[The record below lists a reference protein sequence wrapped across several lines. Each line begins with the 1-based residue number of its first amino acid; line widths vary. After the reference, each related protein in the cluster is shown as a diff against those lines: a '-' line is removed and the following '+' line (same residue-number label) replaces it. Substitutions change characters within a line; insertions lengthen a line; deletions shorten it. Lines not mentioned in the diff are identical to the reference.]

1 MAEEYIDLGESTVY
15 GTLDRTVVT
24 GEPEV
29 LPDVVVEA
37 TRLQNTGNRS
47 ACIDQLVNK
56 LTKDV
61 NGFFNVKAQV
71 LRSLFVNR
79 KQFENLIERD
89 CDGKL
94 NGQFQHDYTESDLD
108 FMENYLKIFE
118 LGLDQLETFIGML
131 QSAEGLLKLDECSI
145 LYYLRQLLNSPFACA
160 AYDISKLA
168 SGESINLLA
177 SVSDGIG
184 TLGNAVRGNISTTVY
199 GLEPFNAA
207 LDLYNNLPPY
217 MQENIQD
224 ATRAATNVFN
234 YNFEN
239 SVFNDNTL
247 PFIDKFPKLR
257 VNNEFSQGFTDFA
270 SACLNLKDISLFNDL
285 QDISNNIFDSIKTAL
300 GPAANKLFEFRKFVN
315 SFYIQGSEAF
325 TILNGVNRLLISL
338 DKTEYTVKNRVIQQ
352 KCESALTSILGFPI
366 STDETY
372 DLKIQL
378 DDGVYDLYTL
388 NGIFGGPEGRAN
400 PESKVLEEIEQIPEE
415 KIDVSVVKKDKK
427 DLCEDKG
434 DCKDLYF

>member
-1 MAEEYIDLGESTVY
+1 MAELSDLIAQ
-15 GTLDRTVVT
+15 
-24 GEPEV
+24 
-29 LPDVVVEA
+29 A
-37 TRLQNTGNRS
+37 TRGSGTGNRS
-47 ACIDQLVNK
+47 ACIDQLVNN

-71 LRSLFVNR
+71 LRSLFVSK

-94 NGQFQHDYTESDLD
+94 NGQFQHNYTESDLD
-108 FMENYLKIFE
+108 FMENFLKIFE

-145 LYYLRQLLNSPFACA
+145 LYYLRQLLNGPFACA

-217 MQENIQD
+217 MQQNIDD
-224 ATRAATNVFN
+224 ATKAATNVFN

-257 VNNEFSQGFTDFA
+257 VNNEWSKGFTDFA
-270 SACLNLKDISLFNDL
+270 SACLNLKDIPLFNDL
-285 QDISNNIFDSIKTAL
+285 RDISNDIFGTIKSAL
-300 GPAANKLFEFRKFVN
+300 GVAGSKLFEFRKLVN

-366 STDETY
+366 TTDQTY
-372 DLKIQL
+372 DLKIQV

-388 NGIFGGPEGRAN
+388 NGLFGGTDGRTNPNDTSRLPKDTEQVPED
-400 PESKVLEEIEQIPEE
+400 E
-415 KIDVSVVKKDKK
+415 IDVSVDDKK
-427 DLCEDKG
+427 DLCEDEG
-434 DCKDLYF
+434 ECKDLDF

>member
-1 MAEEYIDLGESTVY
+1 MS
-15 GTLDRTVVT
+15 
-24 GEPEV
+24 
-29 LPDVVVEA
+29 
-37 TRLQNTGNRS
+37 TGNRS
-47 ACIDQLVNK
+47 ACIDKLVND
-56 LTKDV
+56 LVNDV

-71 LRSLFVNR
+71 LRSLFINK

-89 CDGKL
+89 CNGKL
-94 NGQFQHDYTESDLD
+94 NGQFQHNYTESDLD
-108 FMENYLKIFE
+108 FMENFLNIFE
-118 LGLDQLETFIGML
+118 LGLDQLEKFIGML

-145 LYYLRQLLNSPFACA
+145 LYYLRQLLNGPFACA

-184 TLGNAVRGNISTTVY
+184 TLGNAVRSNISTTVY

-217 MQENIQD
+217 MQQNIQD
-224 ATRAATNVFN
+224 STRAATNVFN

-257 VNNEFSQGFTDFA
+257 VNNEWSKGFTDFA
-270 SACLNLKDISLFNDL
+270 SACLNLKDIPLFNDL
-285 QDISNNIFDSIKTAL
+285 QDISNNIFESIKTAL
-300 GPAANKLFEFRKFVN
+300 GPAANRLFEFRKLVN

-338 DKTEYTVKNRVIQQ
+338 DRTEYTVKNRVIQQ

-366 STDETY
+366 TSNNTY
-372 DLKIQL
+372 ELQIQV
-378 DDGVYDLYTL
+378 GNGIYNLYTL
-388 NGIFGGPEGRAN
+388 NGLFGGGNEGTTNKR
-400 PESKVLEEIEQIPEE
+400 PGPEEIELIPEE
-415 KIDVSVVKKDKK
+415 ELEAASVTVVKKD
-427 DLCEDKG
+427 LCADKEE
-434 DCKDLYF
+434 CKDLDF

>member
-1 MAEEYIDLGESTVY
+1 MS
-15 GTLDRTVVT
+15 
-24 GEPEV
+24 
-29 LPDVVVEA
+29 
-37 TRLQNTGNRS
+37 TGNRS
-47 ACIDQLVNK
+47 ACIDKLVND
-56 LTKDV
+56 LVNDV

-71 LRSLFVNR
+71 LRSLFINK

-94 NGQFQHDYTESDLD
+94 NGQFQHNYTESDLD
-108 FMENYLKIFE
+108 FMENFLKIFE

-145 LYYLRQLLNSPFACA
+145 LYYLRQLLNGPFACA

-217 MQENIQD
+217 MQQNIQD
-224 ATRAATNVFN
+224 STRAATNVFN

-257 VNNEFSQGFTDFA
+257 VNNEWSKGFTDFA
-270 SACLNLKDISLFNDL
+270 SACLNLKDIPLFNDL
-285 QDISNNIFDSIKTAL
+285 QDISNNIFESIKTAL
-300 GPAANKLFEFRKFVN
+300 GPAANRLFEFRKLVN

-338 DKTEYTVKNRVIQQ
+338 DRTEYTVKNRVIQQ

-366 STDETY
+366 TSNNTY
-372 DLKIQL
+372 ELQIQV
-378 DDGVYDLYTL
+378 GNGIYNLYTL
-388 NGIFGGPEGRAN
+388 NGLFGGGNEGTTNKR
-400 PESKVLEEIEQIPEE
+400 PGPEEIELIPEE
-415 KIDVSVVKKDKK
+415 ELEAASVTVVKKD
-427 DLCEDKG
+427 LCADKEE
-434 DCKDLYF
+434 CKDLDF

>member
-1 MAEEYIDLGESTVY
+1 MS
-15 GTLDRTVVT
+15 
-24 GEPEV
+24 
-29 LPDVVVEA
+29 
-37 TRLQNTGNRS
+37 TGNRS
-47 ACIDQLVNK
+47 ACIDKLVND
-56 LTKDV
+56 LVNDV

-71 LRSLFVNR
+71 LRSLFINK

-89 CDGKL
+89 CNGKL
-94 NGQFQHDYTESDLD
+94 NGQFQHNYTESDLD
-108 FMENYLKIFE
+108 FMENFLNIFE
-118 LGLDQLETFIGML
+118 LGLDQLEKFIGML

-145 LYYLRQLLNSPFACA
+145 LYYLRQLLNGPFACA
-160 AYDISKLA
+160 AYDLSKLA

-184 TLGNAVRGNISTTVY
+184 TLGNAVRSNISTTVY

-217 MQENIQD
+217 MQQNIQD
-224 ATRAATNVFN
+224 STRAATNVFN

-257 VNNEFSQGFTDFA
+257 VNNEWSKGFTDFA
-270 SACLNLKDISLFNDL
+270 SACLNLKDIPLFNDL
-285 QDISNNIFDSIKTAL
+285 QDISNNIFESIKTAL
-300 GPAANKLFEFRKFVN
+300 GPAANRLFEFRKLVN

-338 DKTEYTVKNRVIQQ
+338 DRTEYTVKNRVIQQ

-366 STDETY
+366 TSNNTY
-372 DLKIQL
+372 ELQIQV
-378 DDGVYDLYTL
+378 GNGIYNLYTL
-388 NGIFGGPEGRAN
+388 NGLFGGGNEGTTNKR
-400 PESKVLEEIEQIPEE
+400 PGPEEIELIPEE
-415 KIDVSVVKKDKK
+415 ELEAASVTVVKKD
-427 DLCEDKG
+427 LCADKEE
-434 DCKDLYF
+434 CKDLDF